1 MKILITI
8 VVVAVLGYLFF
19 AYSSK
24 APEGVERA
32 TVTEDTSGASGVAT
46 TVTTTTTTSTT
57 TDANA
62 ASTSTT
68 STAPTASS
76 TNAAGTSRT
85 INTGASLNIS
95 SKYKVEDFT
104 FTFTGYGP
112 GGKTETGTFKKMT
125 VSDIATDAKGN
136 PTSGKLTIDT
146 STVSTGKAGLD
157 KHLCTD
163 DFFNCTKYP
172 SIVFTYKS
180 IVFKSATKA
189 TVTGALEYNGAK
201 KDVSFDVNVDAGKL
215 SASADFLLDTTPFKF
230 KYTGVN
236 KDVRIQFG
244 FKVAEAN

>member
-1 MKILITI
+1 MRFAPNHMKIFITI
-8 VVVAVLGYLFF
+8 VLVAVLGYVFF

-24 APEGVERA
+24 SPEGVERA
-32 TVTEDTSGASGVAT
+32 TVTEDTSANTDSTSGSA
-46 TVTTTTTTSTT
+46 TSTT
-57 TDANA
+57 DGEAIKNI
-62 ASTSTT
+62 S
-68 STAPTASS
+68 ASS
-76 TNAAGTSRT
+76 TGTVGTALT
-85 INTGASLNIS
+85 IDTSASLKIS

-125 VSDIATDAKGN
+125 VGDIVTDTKGN

-146 STVSTGKAGLD
+146 SSVSTGKAGLD

-172 SIVFTYKS
+172 NIVFTYKS
-180 IVFKSATKA
+180 IAFKSPTKA
-189 TVTGALEYNGAK
+189 TVTGSLEYNGAK
-201 KDVSFDVNVDAGKL
+201 KDVSFDVVMDAGKL

-244 FKVAEAN
+244 FRVVEVR

>member
-1 MKILITI
+1 MKILII
-8 VVVAVLGYLFF
+8 IIVVAVLGYLFF

-24 APEGVERA
+24 SPEGVERA
-32 TVTEDTSGASGVAT
+32 TVTEDAGV
-46 TVTTTTTTSTT
+46 
-57 TDANA
+57 DANA
-62 ASTSTT
+62 TSGFAS
-68 STAPTASS
+68 PTASS
-76 TNAAGTSRT
+76 TGTTGTALTIDAGAA
-85 INTGASLNIS
+85 LKIS

-125 VSDIATDAKGN
+125 VSDITTDAKGN

-146 STVSTGKAGLD
+146 SSVSTGKAGLD

-163 DFFNCTKYP
+163 DFFNCAKYP
-172 SIVFTYKS
+172 NIVFTYKS
-180 IVFKSATKA
+180 IAIKSVTKA
-189 TVTGALEYNGAK
+189 TVTGSLEYNGAK
-201 KDVSFDVNVDAGKL
+201 KDVSFDVAMDAGKL

-244 FKVAEAN
+244 FKVVEVK

>member
-1 MKILITI
+1 MASLGANSQNHMKIFITI

-32 TVTEDTSGASGVAT
+32 TVTEDVNGTEGSVATLTSSDTSSTVGAST
-46 TVTTTTTTSTT
+46 TNV
-57 TDANA
+57 
-62 ASTSTT
+62 
-68 STAPTASS
+68 
-76 TNAAGTSRT
+76 AGTALT
-85 INTGASLNIS
+85 INANTAVALKLS

-112 GGKTETGTFKKMT
+112 GGKTEVGTFKKMT
-125 VSDIATDAKGN
+125 VGDITTDAKGN
-136 PTSGKLTIDT
+136 PVSGKLTIDT

-163 DFFNCTKYP
+163 DFFNCAKYP
-172 SIVFTYKS
+172 TIVFAYKS
-180 IVFKSATKA
+180 IVVKSLTKA
-189 TVTGALEYNGAK
+189 TVTGSLEYNGAK
-201 KDVSFDVNVDAGKL
+201 KDVSFDVTMDPKTL

-244 FKVAEAN
+244 FKVAEVK